1 LPLRLRCHLADIVP
15 RYAQCELPRKD
26 HAMMRKLAGAALL
39 VLLSA
44 AAQAQ
49 SGKLTLYTS
58 QPDRIAA
65 ETVAAFNKQNPGV
78 TVETFRSGTTEVMN
92 KLSAEFLAGD
102 PQPDVLFIA
111 DAVTMEGLKAE
122 GRLLAYPE
130 ADVSAFPAA
139 AYDRDKTYFGSKLIT
154 TGIIYNTA
162 VPRPQSWLDLLAPAA
177 KGQVVLPS
185 PLYSGAAVIHMVAM
199 SAAPALAPDYY
210 GKLAENRAI
219 AVQGNGAVVA
229 QVAGGQRMYG
239 VLVEFMALNAKAK
252 GSPVDFVF
260 PKEGVSAV
268 TEPVA
273 ILKTA
278 KHLESARDF
287 VDFILSKP
295 GQELAASQG
304 FLPARDDVAPPPG
317 LPRPAEL
324 TILPLDVAAA
334 TREAPALKERFSQ
347 LFGG

>member
-1 LPLRLRCHLADIVP
+1 M
-15 RYAQCELPRKD
+15 K
-26 HAMMRKLAGAALL
+26 KNSGAAIGTLIATLL
-39 VLLSA
+39 AFLSA

-65 ETVAAFNKQNPGV
+65 ETVAAFNRQHPGI

-92 KLSAEFLAGD
+92 KLAAEFLAGD
-102 PQPDVLFIA
+102 PKPDVLFIA
-111 DAVTMEGLKAE
+111 DAVTMEGLKAD
-122 GRLLAYPE
+122 GRLLPYPE

-139 AYDRDKTYFGSKLIT
+139 AFDRDKTYFGSKLIT
-154 TGIIYNTA
+154 TGIVYNTA
-162 VPRPQSWLDLLAPAA
+162 APKPQSWLDLLTPAA

-185 PLYSGAAVIHMVAM
+185 PLYSGAAAIHMAAV
-199 SAAPALAPDYY
+199 SAAPALGPDYY
-210 GKLAENRAI
+210 RKLAENRAI
-219 AVQGNGAVVA
+219 AVQGNGAVMTE
-229 QVAGGQRMYG
+229 VAGGQRMYG

-278 KHLESARDF
+278 KNPEAAKAF
-287 VDFILSKP
+287 VAFILSKS

-304 FLPARDDVAPPPG
+304 FLPARSDVAPQKGFPK
-317 LPRPAEL
+317 PAEL
-324 TILPLDVAAA
+324 TILPVDMSQAA
-334 TREAPALKERFSQ
+334 RETPALKERFSQ

>member
-1 LPLRLRCHLADIVP
+1 MIG
-15 RYAQCELPRKD
+15 
-26 HAMMRKLAGAALL
+26 KLAIAAVLA
-39 VLLSA
+39 LLSA

-65 ETVAAFNKQNPGV
+65 ETVAAFNKQHPGV

-92 KLSAEFLAGD
+92 KLAAEFLAGD
-102 PQPDVLFIA
+102 PKPDVLFIA
-111 DAVTMEGLKAE
+111 DAVTMESLKADD
-122 GRLLAYPE
+122 RLLADPE
-130 ADVSAFPAA
+130 ADVTAFPPA
-139 AYDRDKTYFGSKLIT
+139 AYDREKTYFGSKLIT
-154 TGIIYNTA
+154 TGIVYNTA
-162 VPRPQSWLDLLAPAA
+162 APRPQSWLDLLAPAA

-185 PLYSGAAVIHMVAM
+185 PLYSGAAVIHMAAV
-199 SAAPALAPDYY
+199 SAAPMLGTDYY
-210 GKLAENRAI
+210 AKLAENRAI
-219 AVQGNGAVVA
+219 AVQGNGAVVT

-239 VLVEFMALNAKAK
+239 VLVEFMALNARAK

-278 KHLESARDF
+278 KNPEAAKAF
-287 VDFILSKP
+287 VAFILSKP
-295 GQELAASQG
+295 GQELAAAQG
-304 FLPARDDVAPPPG
+304 FLPARTDVAPPPG
-317 LPRPAEL
+317 FPKPAEL
-324 TILPLDVAAA
+324 TILPLDIAAA
-334 TREAPALKERFSQ
+334 TRDTQALKERFSQ

>member
-1 LPLRLRCHLADIVP
+1 MIAEIALA
-15 RYAQCELPRKD
+15 
-26 HAMMRKLAGAALL
+26 LA
-39 VLLSA
+39 LLSA
-44 AAQAQ
+44 AAHAQ

-65 ETVAAFNKQNPGV
+65 ETVSAFNKQYPGV

-92 KLSAEFLAGD
+92 KLAAELLAGD
-102 PQPDVLFIA
+102 PRPDVLFIA
-111 DAVTMEGLKAE
+111 DAVTMEGLKAD
-122 GRLLAYPE
+122 GRLLPYPE
-130 ADVSAFPAA
+130 ADVAAFPAA
-139 AYDRDKTYFGSKLIT
+139 AYDKDKTYFGSKLIT
-154 TGIIYNTA
+154 TGIVYNKA
-162 VPRPQSWLDLLAPAA
+162 APKPASWLDLLAPGA

-185 PLYSGAAVIHMVAM
+185 PLYSGAAVIHM
-199 SAAPALAPDYY
+199 AAVTGDPALGADYY
-210 GKLAENRAI
+210 QKLSENGAI
-219 AVQGNGAVVA
+219 AVQGNGAVVT

-278 KHLESARDF
+278 KNPEAAKAF
-287 VDFILSKP
+287 VSFILSKP
-295 GQELAASQG
+295 GQELAAAQG
-304 FLPARDDVAPPPG
+304 FLPARTDVAPPKGFPNPG
-317 LPRPAEL
+317 EL
-324 TILPLDVAAA
+324 TILRVDLGVA
-334 TREAPALKERFSQ
+334 TRESPALKERFSR

>member
-1 LPLRLRCHLADIVP
+1 MIR
-15 RYAQCELPRKD
+15 
-26 HAMMRKLAGAALL
+26 MLAGAALL

-44 AAQAQ
+44 AGHAQ

-65 ETVAAFNKQNPGV
+65 ETVAAFNKQHPGV

-92 KLSAEFLAGD
+92 KLAAELLAGD
-102 PQPDVLFIA
+102 PRPDVLFIA
-111 DAVTMEGLKAE
+111 DAVEMEGLKAE

-154 TGIIYNTA
+154 TGIVYNTA
-162 VPRPQSWLDLLAPAA
+162 APKPQSWLDLLVPAA

-185 PLYSGAAVIHMVAM
+185 PLYSGAAMIHMVAIG
-199 SAAPALAPDYY
+199 AAPALGSDYY

-219 AVQGNGAVVA
+219 AVQGNGAVVT

-278 KHLESARDF
+278 KNPEAAKAF

-295 GQELAASQG
+295 GQELAAAQG
-304 FLPARDDVAPPPG
+304 FLPARGDVPPPPG
-317 LPRPAEL
+317 FPKPAEL
-324 TILPLDVAAA
+324 TVLPLDTAAV

>member
-1 LPLRLRCHLADIVP
+1 MRLTTTLAV
-15 RYAQCELPRKD
+15 A
-26 HAMMRKLAGAALL
+26 LACA
-39 VLLSA
+39 LLSA
-44 AAQAQ
+44 AAHAQ

-65 ETVAAFNKQNPGV
+65 ETVAAFNRQHPGI
-78 TVETFRSGTTEVMN
+78 TVKTFRSGTTEVMN
-92 KLSAEFLAGD
+92 KLAAEFLAGD
-102 PQPDVLFIA
+102 PKPDVLFIA

-122 GRLLAYPE
+122 GRLQAYPE

-154 TGIIYNTA
+154 TGIVYNTA
-162 VPRPQSWLDLLAPAA
+162 APKPQSWLDLLAPAA

-185 PLYSGAAVIHMVAM
+185 PLYSGAAAIHMAAM
-199 SAAPALAPDYY
+199 SAAPALGPDYY
-210 GKLAENRAI
+210 QKLADNRAI
-219 AVQGNGAVVA
+219 AVQGNGAVVT

-278 KHLESARDF
+278 KNPEAAKAF
-287 VDFILSKP
+287 VAFILSKP

-304 FLPARDDVAPPPG
+304 FLPARNDVASPPG
-317 LPRPAEL
+317 FPNAAEL
-324 TILPLDVAAA
+324 TILPVDMSQTA
-334 TREAPALKERFSQ
+334 RETPALKERFSQ

>member
-1 LPLRLRCHLADIVP
+1 MRIATTWIGAFIV
-15 RYAQCELPRKD
+15 AL
-26 HAMMRKLAGAALL
+26 LSGAAH
-39 VLLSA
+39 
-44 AAQAQ
+44 AQ
-49 SGKLTLYTS
+49 SGKLMLYTS

-65 ETVAAFNKQNPGV
+65 ETVATFNKQHPTV

-92 KLSAEFLAGD
+92 KLTAEFLAGD
-102 PQPDVLFIA
+102 PKPDVLFIA

-122 GRLLAYPE
+122 GRLLAYPQ
-130 ADVSAFPAA
+130 ADVSAFPPA
-139 AYDRDKTYFGSKLIT
+139 AYDRDRTYFGSKLIT
-154 TGIIYNTA
+154 TGIVYNTA
-162 VPRPQSWLDLLAPAA
+162 APKPQSWLDLLAPAA

-185 PLYSGAAVIHMVAM
+185 PLYSGAAVIQMAAV
-199 SAAPALAPDYY
+199 SAAPALGPDYY
-210 GKLAENRAI
+210 AKLAENRAI
-219 AVQGNGAVVA
+219 AVQGNGAVVT

-278 KHLESARDF
+278 KNPEAAKAF
-287 VDFILSKP
+287 VDFILSKV

-304 FLPARDDVAPPPG
+304 FLPARTDVAPPSGFPK
-317 LPRPAEL
+317 PSEL
-324 TILPLDVAAA
+324 TILPLDMGSA
-334 TREAPALKERFSQ
+334 TREANALKERFSQ